1 MSRPSASRAGSF
13 FRAFSGK
20 GLIAISLWGASF
32 VFTRIALRSCNPF
45 GLVAFRLLT
54 GSFLLFAI
62 ARARGGPM
70 LPARGDVPVCGFLG
84 LVLSLHLLIQA
95 YGLQYT
101 TAIHTGWIIGFIPV
115 TIALGAHLLGKQ
127 RISRVGW
134 IGVAVGAGGV
144 LIVTSASLP
153 GFAQARLGDLL
164 QVSSCITWTVYTL
177 AAATP
182 VVRSGALR
190 VTALSTGVAAII
202 VTVATVGTGWLRGA
216 VTLETL
222 LALGYLGVFCSGWAY
237 YLWFQALTE
246 HGPARAGSL
255 LYLEPFVTLGAAA
268 AMLREPVTGH
278 AILGGG
284 TVLIGVWLVAQ
295 GARSPQ
301 TKLEGTNAAP

>member
-1 MSRPSASRAGSF
+1 VSRSSASRAGSF

-32 VFTRIALRSCNPF
+32 VFTRIALRSFNPF
-45 GLVAFRLLT
+45 GLVAIRLLT

-70 LPARGDVPVCGFLG
+70 LPARADVPVCTFLG

-101 TAIHTGWIIGFIPV
+101 SAIHTGWIIGFIPV

-127 RISRVGW
+127 RIARVGW
-134 IGVAVGAGGV
+134 VGVAVGAGGV

-164 QVSSCITWTVYTL
+164 QVCSCLTWTVYTL

-182 VVRSGALR
+182 VARSGALR
-190 VTALSTGVAAII
+190 VTALGMGVAAIV
-202 VTVATVGTGWLRGA
+202 VTVATAGTGLLRGA
-216 VTLETL
+216 MTLETV
-222 LALGYLGVFCSGWAY
+222 LALGFLGFLCSGWAY
-237 YLWFQALTE
+237 YLWFQALIE
-246 HGPARAGSL
+246 HGPARVGSL
-255 LYLEPFVTLGAAA
+255 LYLEPFVTLGTAA

-284 TVLIGVWLVAQ
+284 AVLFGVWLVAK
-295 GARSPQ
+295 GARTPQ
-301 TKLEGTNAAP
+301 TKLDGTTVAP